1 MGRRPLWADDDREK
15 RTMKAEQRET
25 PGVPQKQR
33 WTRPTLKYV
42 GNVGDVLQGGGG
54 KLSPS
59 ASDTGDSRKP
69 PGQG

>member
-1 MGRRPLWADDDREK
+1 MTPKTEK
-15 RTMKAEQRET
+15 EDQRA
-25 PGVPQKQR
+25 PRAARQA

-54 KLSPS
+54 KLTPSPADS
-59 ASDTGDSRKP
+59 GDSRKP

>member
-1 MGRRPLWADDDREK
+1 
-15 RTMKAEQRET
+15 MKAEQREN
-25 PGVPQKQR
+25 PGTPQKQR

-54 KLSPS
+54 KMSPS
-59 ASDTGDSRKP
+59 AADTGDNRKP